1 MQTGKII
8 RNPMKSKFTRVVG
21 SGPVYPIL
29 ILFGLNA
36 VDELD
41 RTAFAILAP
50 EIRDEFGL
58 GFQGLLTLAGV
69 VIALALALQVPIAG
83 LADKMNR
90 VHLAII
96 GAIAWAVFSFMTGL
110 ATSIIFLG
118 FMRSGSA
125 IGKGVIDPTHNSLLA
140 DWYEPNQRPAAYSF
154 HRAGNSVGIIF
165 GALFAG
171 LLGFYF
177 NWRIPFFIFAIPTVV
192 LAFLALRLKEPVRG
206 RFEREAAGAD
216 EEAALLAEE
225 PPSMT
230 EAWRLCWKVETL
242 RRIFMA
248 MPFLAI
254 SIIGFGILA
263 SLFYEDVFGLDER
276 SRGFIA
282 AGVEPAQLLGL
293 MVGAGV
299 GVKLVSRD
307 PALILRLLSVA
318 AFVGSVFVVGFAL
331 SPAVW
336 MAVGFS
342 ALITFSFA
350 ILGPGLIAALS
361 LAIPPRARSMGFSM
375 GALWALPGLFAL
387 PLVGWVGDK
396 WGIRVGMLVMTPI
409 LLVGMFII
417 SSAAVGIT
425 RDIEQ
430 VRASARARSEAALA
444 RKRGEAKLLLTRDVQ
459 VSYDKVKVL
468 FGIDIDVGE
477 GEIVALLGTNGAGK
491 STLLK
496 AISGVTEADR
506 GAIVLDGRD
515 ITHAPPNEIAALGI
529 AQLPGGQAIFPS
541 LTVKENIEVSQWLQ
555 NEKKKTEMVEVE
567 ESLRLF
573 PEIRERWNE
582 PAANL
587 SGGQQQMLGLAM
599 ALHSSPKV
607 LMIDELSLGL
617 APAVVERILPV
628 VKEIAANGAAVI
640 IVEQSV
646 NLALTIAERAYF
658 MEKGQIR
665 FSGSTKDLLERPDLL
680 RSVFL
685 SQVDTPSTQSV
696 FPSER
701 AEETSGSTGRTTL
714 RADGL
719 TRRFGGIQA
728 VASVSFEVE
737 EKEIVGIMGP
747 NGAGKTTLFDLLSG
761 FVPADNGTVH
771 LLNRNIT
778 ASSPSER
785 ALYGLGRSFQ
795 DAKLFPSLT
804 VAETIAVALE
814 RFTVARDPISAALYL
829 PRSYESEKRVNMQ
842 VSELIDVMGLSAY
855 ENKFVGELSTGTRR
869 MVDLACVIAH
879 RPLVVLL
886 DEPSSGIAQKEA
898 EELIPVLRRIREE
911 MGSSLVV
918 IEHDIGLLSEI
929 SDRFI
934 ALDQGSVIA
943 RGTPEE
949 VLNDPLVISSY
960 LGTSK
965 TTIRR
970 SGEI

>member
-1 MQTGKII
+1 
-8 RNPMKSKFTRVVG
+8 MKARFNRVVG
-21 SGPVYPIL
+21 SGPVYPML

-69 VIALALALQVPIAG
+69 VIAFALALQVPIAG

-96 GAIAWAVFSFMTGL
+96 GALAWAIFSFMTGL

-140 DWYEPNQRPAAYSF
+140 DWYEPSQRPAAYSF

-171 LLGFYF
+171 LLGYYF
-177 NWRIPFFIFAIPTVV
+177 SWRVPFFIFAIPTVV

-216 EEAALLAEE
+216 EETAMLAEE

-254 SIIGFGILA
+254 SIVGFGVLA

-276 SRGFIA
+276 ARGFIA

-293 MVGAGV
+293 MVGAGL

-307 PALILRLLSVA
+307 PALILRLLAVA
-318 AFVGSVFVVGFAL
+318 AFVGSIFVVGFAL
-331 SPAVW
+331 SPTAW

-342 ALITFSFA
+342 ALLYFCFA
-350 ILGPGLIAALS
+350 ILGPGLTAALS
-361 LAIPPRARSMGFSM
+361 LAIPPRARAMGFSM

-396 WGIRVGMLVMTPI
+396 WGIRAGMLIMTPI

-417 SSAAVGIT
+417 SSAAAGIT

-430 VRASARARSEAALA
+430 VRSSARARSEAALA
-444 RKRGEAKLLLTRDVQ
+444 RKRGEAMLLLTRDVQ
-459 VSYDKVKVL
+459 VSYDKVQVL
-468 FGIDIDVGE
+468 FGIDIDIGE

-496 AISGVTEADR
+496 AISGVTEAER

-529 AQLPGGQAIFPS
+529 AQLPGGHAIFPS
-541 LTVKENIEVSQWLQ
+541 LTVKENIEASQWLS
-555 NEKKKTEMVEVE
+555 NTEKKSDLSAVE
-567 ESLRLF
+567 ESLQLF
-573 PEIRERWNE
+573 PEILERWNE

-628 VKEIAANGAAVI
+628 VKQIAANGTAVI

-658 MEKGQIR
+658 MEKGTIR
-665 FSGSTKDLLERPDLL
+665 FSGSTKDLLDRPDLL

-685 SQVDTPSTQSV
+685 SKIEATPIRT
-696 FPSER
+696 PKIPK
-701 AEETSGSTGRTTL
+701 STGEL
-714 RADGL
+714 ALQADEL

-728 VASVSFEVE
+728 VASVSFAVQER
-737 EKEIVGIMGP
+737 EIIGIMGP

-761 FVPADNGTVH
+761 FVPVDSGTVH
-771 LLNRNIT
+771 LANRDIT
-778 ASSPSER
+778 GSSPSER
-785 ALYGLGRSFQ
+785 ARYGLGRSFQ
-795 DAKLFPSLT
+795 NAKLFPSLT

-814 RFTVARDPISAALYL
+814 RFTTARDPVSAALYL
-829 PRSYESEKRVNMQ
+829 PRSYESEKRVNSQ
-842 VSELIDVMGLSAY
+842 VSELIEVMGLSAY
-855 ENKFVGELSTGTRR
+855 ENKFIGELSTGTRR

-898 EELIPVLRRIREE
+898 EALIPVLRRIREE

-943 RGTPEE
+943 RGTPDE
-949 VLNDPLVISSY
+949 VLNNSLVISSY

-965 TTIRR
+965 ATIQR

>member
-1 MQTGKII
+1 M
-8 RNPMKSKFTRVVG
+8 RARFARVVG
-21 SGPVYPIL
+21 SGPTYPLI

-58 GFQGLLTLAGV
+58 GFQGLLTLFGV
-69 VIALALALQVPIAG
+69 VAALALALQVPIAG

-90 VHLAII
+90 VVLAII
-96 GAIAWAVFSFMTGL
+96 GALAWATFSFMTGL
-110 ATSIIFLG
+110 ATHIVFLA

-125 IGKGVIDPTHNSLLA
+125 IGKGVIDPTHNSLIA

-154 HRAGNSVGIIF
+154 HRAGNAVGIIL
-165 GALFAG
+165 GALSAG
-171 LLGFYF
+171 LLGYYF
-177 NWRIPFFIFAIPTVV
+177 SWRVPFMVFAIPTVI
-192 LAFLALRLKEPVRG
+192 LAFLAMRLKEPVRG

-216 EEAALLAEE
+216 QEAALTAEE

-242 RRIFMA
+242 RRIFVA
-248 MPFLAI
+248 MPFLAVAVV
-254 SIIGFGILA
+254 GFGTLG
-263 SLFYEDVFGLDER
+263 SLFYEDVFGVDER
-276 SRGFIA
+276 ARGIIA
-282 AGVEPAQLLGL
+282 AATEPAQLIGL
-293 MVGAGV
+293 AVGATV
-299 GVKLVSRD
+299 GVKLVSRN
-307 PALILRLLSVA
+307 PALILRLL
-318 AFVGSVFVVGFAL
+318 AFSSLIASVFVVGFAL
-331 SPAVW
+331 APAVW
-336 MAVGFS
+336 VAVCFS

-350 ILGPGLIAALS
+350 ILGPGLLAALS

-387 PLVGWVGDK
+387 PIVGWVGDN
-396 WGIRVGMLVMTPI
+396 WGIRKGMLVMVPI

-417 SSAAVGIT
+417 SSAAMGIN

-430 VRASARARSEAALA
+430 VRSTARARSEAALA
-444 RKRGEAKLLLTRDVQ
+444 RKRGQAKLLLTRDVQ

-515 ITHAPPNEIAALGI
+515 ITHAPPNEIAAFGI
-529 AQLPGGQAIFPS
+529 AQLPGGHAIFPT
-541 LTVKENIEVSQWLQ
+541 LTVKENIESSRWLSA
-555 NEKKKTEMVEVE
+555 EKDRDLVIDVDD
-567 ESLRLF
+567 SLRLF
-573 PEIRERWNE
+573 PEIKERWNE

-599 ALHSSPKV
+599 ALHSAPKV

-628 VKEIAANGAAVI
+628 IKQIAANGTAVI

-685 SQVDTPSTQSV
+685 SQVESTPIQA
-696 FPSER
+696 
-701 AEETSGSTGRTTL
+701 AEAPASSGEVTL
-714 RADGL
+714 RAKEL

-728 VASVSFEVE
+728 VSSISFNVE
-737 EKEIVGIMGP
+737 EKEIIGIMGP

-771 LLNRNIT
+771 LSGRDIT
-778 ASSPSER
+778 GFSSSER
-785 ALYGLGRSFQ
+785 ARIGLGRSFQ
-795 DAKLFPSLT
+795 DARLFPSLT
-804 VAETIAVALE
+804 VAETIAVSLE
-814 RFTVARDPISAALYL
+814 RFTTARDPISAALHL
-829 PRSYESEKRVNMQ
+829 PRSYESEKHVSRR
-842 VSELIDVMGLSAY
+842 VSELIDVMGLNAY

-898 EELIPVLRRIREE
+898 EELIPVLRRIRDE

-918 IEHDIGLLSEI
+918 IEHDIGLLAEI

-934 ALDQGSVIA
+934 ALDQGAVIA
-943 RGTPEE
+943 RGAPEE
-949 VLNDPLVISSY
+949 VLNNPLVISSY
-960 LGTSK
+960 LGASK
-965 TTIRR
+965 ATIQR
-970 SGEI
+970 SGNI

>member
-1 MQTGKII
+1 
-8 RNPMKSKFTRVVG
+8 MKARFRRIVG
-21 SGPVYPIL
+21 SGPTYPLL

-58 GFQGLLTLAGV
+58 GFQGLLTLFGIVA
-69 VIALALALQVPIAG
+69 ALALALQIPIAG

-90 VHLAII
+90 VSLAII
-96 GAIAWAVFSFMTGL
+96 GALAWAVFSFMTGL
-110 ATSIIFLG
+110 ATHIVFLA

-125 IGKGVIDPTHNSLLA
+125 IGKGVIDPTHNSLIA
-140 DWYEPNQRPAAYSF
+140 DWYEPNQRPAVFSF
-154 HRAGNSVGIIF
+154 HRAGNAVGIML
-165 GALFAG
+165 GALSAG
-171 LLGFYF
+171 LLGYYF
-177 NWRIPFFIFAIPTVV
+177 SWRVPFMIFAIPTVI

-216 EEAALLAEE
+216 EETAGMAEE

-242 RRIFMA
+242 RRIFVA
-248 MPFLAI
+248 MPFLAVAI
-254 SIIGFGILA
+254 VGFGTLV
-263 SLFYEDVFGLDER
+263 SLFYEEVFGIDER
-276 SRGFIA
+276 ARGIIA
-282 AGVEPAQLLGL
+282 ASTEPAQLVGL
-293 MVGAGV
+293 AVGATV
-299 GVKLVSRD
+299 GVKLVSRN
-307 PALILRLLSVA
+307 PGLILRLLALSSLIA
-318 AFVGSVFVVGFAL
+318 SIFVVGFAL
-331 SPAVW
+331 APTVWVAVI
-336 MAVGFS
+336 FS
-342 ALITFSFA
+342 ALISFSFA
-350 ILGPGLIAALS
+350 ILGPGLLAALS
-361 LAIPPRARSMGFSM
+361 LAIPPRARAMGFSM

-387 PLVGWVGDK
+387 PLVGWVGDN
-396 WGIRVGMLVMTPI
+396 WGIRKGMLVMVPI
-409 LLVGMFII
+409 LLIGMFII
-417 SSAAVGIT
+417 SSAAAGIN

-477 GEIVALLGTNGAGK
+477 GEIIALLGTNGAGK

-496 AISGVTEADR
+496 AISGVTEAER

-515 ITHAPPNEIAALGI
+515 ITHAPPNEIAALGV
-529 AQLPGGQAIFPS
+529 AQLPGGHAIFPS
-541 LTVKENIEVSQWLQ
+541 LTVKENIEASQWLTT
-555 NEKKKTEMVEVE
+555 NDGVGAAIEVE

-573 PEIRERWNE
+573 PEIQQRWNE

-617 APAVVERILPV
+617 APAVVERLLPV
-628 VKEIAANGAAVI
+628 IKRIAENGTAVI
-640 IVEQSV
+640 VVEQSV
-646 NLALTIAERAYF
+646 NLALTIADRAYF

-685 SQVDTPSTQSV
+685 SQVNASPLGAKELSGPTSAVTLS
-696 FPSER
+696 
-701 AEETSGSTGRTTL
+701 AE
-714 RADGL
+714 AL

-728 VASVSFEVE
+728 VSSISFNVK
-737 EKEIVGIMGP
+737 EKEIVGVMGP

-761 FVPADNGTVH
+761 FVPVDSGKVQ
-771 LLNRNIT
+771 LQNRDIT
-778 ASSPSER
+778 TSSPAER
-785 ALYGLGRSFQ
+785 ARFGLGRSFQ
-795 DAKLFPSLT
+795 DARLFPSLT
-804 VAETIAVALE
+804 VSETIAVALE
-814 RFTVARDPISAALYL
+814 RFTASRNPISAALHL
-829 PRSYESEKRVNMQ
+829 PPTYESEKRVTRQ
-842 VSELIDVMGLSAY
+842 VAELIEVMGLSAY
-855 ENKFVGELSTGTRR
+855 QNKFIGELSTGTRR

-898 EELIPVLRRIREE
+898 EALIPVLHRIRDE

-949 VLNDPLVISSY
+949 VLDDPLVISSY

-965 TTIRR
+965 ATIQR
-970 SGEI
+970 SGQI

>member
-1 MQTGKII
+1 
-8 RNPMKSKFTRVVG
+8 MKARFSRIVG
-21 SGPVYPIL
+21 SGPAYPLI

-58 GFQGLLTLAGV
+58 GFQGLLTLFGIVA
-69 VIALALALQVPIAG
+69 ALALALQIPIAG

-90 VHLAII
+90 VSLAII
-96 GAIAWAVFSFMTGL
+96 GALAWAVFSFMTGL
-110 ATSIIFLG
+110 ATHIVFLA

-125 IGKGVIDPTHNSLLA
+125 IGKGVIDPTHNSLIA
-140 DWYEPNQRPAAYSF
+140 DWYEPNQRPAVFSF
-154 HRAGNSVGIIF
+154 HRAGNAVGVML
-165 GALFAG
+165 GALSAG
-171 LLGFYF
+171 LLGYYF
-177 NWRIPFFIFAIPTVV
+177 SWRVPFMIFAIPTVI

-216 EEAALLAEE
+216 EETAGMAEE

-242 RRIFMA
+242 RRIFVA
-248 MPFLAI
+248 MPFLAVAVV
-254 SIIGFGILA
+254 GFGTLG
-263 SLFYEDVFGLDER
+263 SLFYEDVFGIDER
-276 SRGFIA
+276 ARGIIA
-282 AGVEPAQLLGL
+282 ASTEPAQLVGL
-293 MVGAGV
+293 AVGATV
-299 GVKLVSRD
+299 GVKLVSRN
-307 PALILRLLSVA
+307 PGLILRLLALSSLIA
-318 AFVGSVFVVGFAL
+318 SIFVVGFAL
-331 SPAVW
+331 APTVWVAVI
-336 MAVGFS
+336 FS
-342 ALITFSFA
+342 ALISFSFA
-350 ILGPGLIAALS
+350 ILGPGLTAALS
-361 LAIPPRARSMGFSM
+361 LAIPPRARAMGFSM

-387 PLVGWVGDK
+387 PLVGWVGDN
-396 WGIRVGMLVMTPI
+396 WGIRTGMLVMVPI
-409 LLVGMFII
+409 LLIGMFII
-417 SSAAVGIT
+417 SSASAGIN

-444 RKRGEAKLLLTRDVQ
+444 RKRGQAKLLLTRDVQ

-468 FGIDIDVGE
+468 FGIDIDIGE

-496 AISGVTEADR
+496 AISGVTEAER

-515 ITHAPPNEIAALGI
+515 ITHAPSNEIAALGV
-529 AQLPGGQAIFPS
+529 AQLPGGHAIFPS
-541 LTVKENIEVSQWLQ
+541 LTVKENIEASQWLATSD
-555 NEKKKTEMVEVE
+555 EGIVAIEVE

-573 PEIRERWNE
+573 PEIQERWNE

-599 ALHSSPKV
+599 ALHSAPKV

-617 APAVVERILPV
+617 APAVVERLLPV
-628 VKEIAANGAAVI
+628 IKRIAESGTAVI
-640 IVEQSV
+640 VVEQSV
-646 NLALTIAERAYF
+646 NLALTIADRAYF

-685 SQVDTPSTQSV
+685 SQVDASPM
-696 FPSER
+696 
-701 AEETSGSTGRTTL
+701 RTTEL
-714 RADGL
+714 LEPTSKVTLHADAL

-728 VASVSFEVE
+728 VSSVTFSVK
-737 EKEIVGIMGP
+737 EKEIVGVMGP

-761 FVPADNGTVH
+761 FVPINSGTVQ
-771 LLNRNIT
+771 LQNRDIT
-778 ASSPSER
+778 TSSSAER
-785 ALYGLGRSFQ
+785 ARFGLGRSFQ
-795 DAKLFPSLT
+795 DARLFPSLT
-804 VAETIAVALE
+804 VSETIAVALE
-814 RFTVARDPISAALYL
+814 RFTASRDPISAALHL
-829 PRSYESEKRVNMQ
+829 PRSYESEKRVSSQ
-842 VSELIDVMGLSAY
+842 VAELIGVMGLSAY
-855 ENKFVGELSTGTRR
+855 QNKFIGELSTGTRR

-898 EELIPVLRRIREE
+898 EALIPVLRRIRDE

-965 TTIRR
+965 ATIRR
-970 SGEI
+970 SGQI

>member
-1 MQTGKII
+1 
-8 RNPMKSKFTRVVG
+8 MKARFTRVVG
-21 SGPVYPIL
+21 SGPTYPLI

-58 GFQGLLTLAGV
+58 GFQGLLTLFGIVA
-69 VIALALALQVPIAG
+69 ALALALQIPIAG

-96 GAIAWAVFSFMTGL
+96 GALAWAVFSFMTGL
-110 ATSIIFLG
+110 ATHIVFLA

-125 IGKGVIDPTHNSLLA
+125 IGKGVIDPTHNSLIS
-140 DWYEPNQRPAAYSF
+140 DWYEPNQRPAAFSF
-154 HRAGNSVGIIF
+154 HRAGNAVGVML

-171 LLGFYF
+171 LLGYYF
-177 NWRIPFFIFAIPTVV
+177 SWRVPFLVFAIPTVI

-216 EEAALLAEE
+216 EAAASMAEE

-242 RRIFMA
+242 RRIFVA
-248 MPFLAI
+248 MPFLAVA
-254 SIIGFGILA
+254 IIGFGTLG

-276 SRGFIA
+276 ARGIIA
-282 AGVEPAQLLGL
+282 ASVEPAQLLGL
-293 MVGAGV
+293 AVGATV

-307 PALILRLLSVA
+307 PGMILRLLALSSLIA
-318 AFVGSVFVVGFAL
+318 SLFVVGFAL
-331 SPAVW
+331 APTVW
-336 MAVGFS
+336 MAVIFS

-350 ILGPGLIAALS
+350 ILGPGLLAALS
-361 LAIPPRARSMGFSM
+361 LAIPPRARAMGFSM

-387 PLVGWVGDK
+387 PLVGWVGDN
-396 WGIRVGMLVMTPI
+396 WGIRKGMLVMTPI
-409 LLVGMFII
+409 LLIGMFII
-417 SSAAVGIT
+417 SSAAVGIN

-468 FGIDIDVGE
+468 FGIDIDIGE

-529 AQLPGGQAIFPS
+529 AQLPGGHAIFPS
-541 LTVKENIEVSQWLQ
+541 LTVKENIEASQWLTASD
-555 NEKKKTEMVEVE
+555 EKTDVIEVE

-573 PEIRERWNE
+573 PEIQERWNE

-599 ALHSSPKV
+599 ALHSAPKV

-617 APAVVERILPV
+617 APAVVERLLPV
-628 VKEIAANGAAVI
+628 IKRIAENGTAVI
-640 IVEQSV
+640 VVEQSV

-685 SQVDTPSTQSV
+685 SQVDTSPIPATDI
-696 FPSER
+696 SEATGKIALQ
-701 AEETSGSTGRTTL
+701 AE
-714 RADGL
+714 AL

-728 VASVSFEVE
+728 VSSVTFSVK

-761 FVPADNGTVH
+761 FVPVNSGTVH
-771 LLNRNIT
+771 LMNRDIT
-778 ASSPSER
+778 SSSPSDR
-785 ALYGLGRSFQ
+785 ARYGLGRSFQ
-795 DAKLFPSLT
+795 DARLFPSLT

-814 RFTVARDPISAALYL
+814 RFTSARDPISAAFHL
-829 PRSYESEKRVNMQ
+829 PRSYESEKRVTKQ
-842 VSELIDVMGLSAY
+842 VAELIEVMGLNAY
-855 ENKFVGELSTGTRR
+855 ENKFIGELSTGTRR

-886 DEPSSGIAQKEA
+886 DEPSSGIAQREA

-965 TTIRR
+965 ATIQR

>member
-1 MQTGKII
+1 MHLQI
-8 RNPMKSKFTRVVG
+8 REEAKMKARFKRVVG
-21 SGPVYPIL
+21 SGPVYPML

-69 VIALALALQVPIAG
+69 VLAFALALQIPIAG

-96 GAIAWAVFSFMTGL
+96 GALTWAVFSFMTGL

-140 DWYEPNQRPAAYSF
+140 DWYPPQQRPAVYSF
-154 HRAGNSVGIIF
+154 HRAGNSVGIIL

-177 NWRIPFFIFAIPTVV
+177 SWRVPFFVFAVPTVV

-248 MPFLAI
+248 MPFLAT
-254 SIIGFGILA
+254 SIVGFGVLA
-263 SLFYEDVFGLDER
+263 ALFYEDVFDLDER
-276 SRGFIA
+276 TRGFIA

-293 MVGAGV
+293 IVGAGL

-307 PALILRLLSVA
+307 PALILRLLAVS
-318 AFVGSVFVVGFAL
+318 AFVGSLFVIGFAL
-331 SPAVW
+331 SPTVW

-342 ALITFSFA
+342 ALLTFSFA
-350 ILGPGLIAALS
+350 ILGPGLVAALS
-361 LAIPPRARSMGFSM
+361 LAIPPRARAMGFSM
-375 GALWALPGLFAL
+375 GSLWALPGLFAL

-396 WGIRVGMLVMTPI
+396 WGIRVGIMVMTPI
-409 LLVGMFII
+409 LLVGVFIV
-417 SSAAVGIT
+417 SSAANGIR

-444 RKRGEAKLLLTRDVQ
+444 RKRGEAKLLLTRGVQ
-459 VSYDKVKVL
+459 VSYDKVQVL
-468 FGIDIDVGE
+468 FEVDIDVAA

-529 AQLPGGQAIFPS
+529 AQLPGGHAIFPS
-541 LTVKENIEVSQWLQ
+541 LTVRENIEASQWLARQ
-555 NEKKKTEMVEVE
+555 EKQS
-567 ESLRLF
+567 ESLAAKESLQLF
-573 PEIRERWNE
+573 PEILERWNE

-599 ALHSSPKV
+599 ALHTAPKV

-628 VKEIAANGAAVI
+628 IKQIAANGTAVI

-658 MEKGQIR
+658 MEKGKIR
-665 FSGSTKDLLERPDLL
+665 FSGATKDLLERPDLL

-685 SQVDTPSTQSV
+685 SKVETAPIQIAHTSGPA
-696 FPSER
+696 SEVTLK
-701 AEETSGSTGRTTL
+701 AEE
-714 RADGL
+714 L

-728 VASVSFEVE
+728 VASVSFDVK

-761 FVPADNGTVH
+761 FVPQDSGSIH
-771 LLNRNIT
+771 LANRDISE
-778 ASSPSER
+778 SSPADR
-785 ALYGLGRSFQ
+785 ARFGLGRSFQ
-795 DAKLFPSLT
+795 DARLFPSLT
-804 VAETIAVALE
+804 VAEAIAVALE
-814 RFTVARDPISAALYL
+814 RFTASKDPISAGLHL
-829 PRSYESEKRVNMQ
+829 PRSYESEKRVVSQ
-842 VSELIDVMGLSAY
+842 VAELIEVMGLGAY

-898 EELIPVLRRIREE
+898 EQLVPVLHRIRED
-911 MGSSLVV
+911 MGSSLVI
-918 IEHDIGLLSEI
+918 IEHDIGLLSEV

-934 ALDQGSVIA
+934 ALEQGSVIA

-965 TTIRR
+965 ETIQR
-970 SGEI
+970 SGNI

>member
-1 MQTGKII
+1 
-8 RNPMKSKFTRVVG
+8 MKTRFSRIVG
-21 SGPVYPIL
+21 SGPTYPLL

-58 GFQGLLTLAGV
+58 GFQGLLTLFGIVA
-69 VIALALALQVPIAG
+69 ALALALQIPIAG

-90 VHLAII
+90 VSLAII
-96 GAIAWAVFSFMTGL
+96 GALAWAVFSFMTGL
-110 ATSIIFLG
+110 ATHIVFLA

-125 IGKGVIDPTHNSLLA
+125 IGKGVIDPTHNSLIA
-140 DWYEPNQRPAAYSF
+140 DWYEPNQRPAVFSF
-154 HRAGNSVGIIF
+154 HRAGNAVGIML
-165 GALFAG
+165 GALSAG
-171 LLGFYF
+171 LLGYYF
-177 NWRIPFFIFAIPTVV
+177 SWRVPFMIFAIPTVI

-216 EEAALLAEE
+216 EETAGMAEE

-242 RRIFMA
+242 RRIFVA
-248 MPFLAI
+248 MPFLAVAI
-254 SIIGFGILA
+254 VGFGTLG
-263 SLFYEDVFGLDER
+263 SLFYEDVFGIDER
-276 SRGFIA
+276 ARGIIA
-282 AGVEPAQLLGL
+282 ASTEPAQLVGL
-293 MVGAGV
+293 AVGATV
-299 GVKLVSRD
+299 GVKLVSRN
-307 PALILRLLSVA
+307 PGLILRLLALSSLIA
-318 AFVGSVFVVGFAL
+318 SIFVVGFAL
-331 SPAVW
+331 APTVWVAVI
-336 MAVGFS
+336 FS
-342 ALITFSFA
+342 ALISFSFA
-350 ILGPGLIAALS
+350 ILGPGLLAALS
-361 LAIPPRARSMGFSM
+361 LAIPPRARAMGFSM

-387 PLVGWVGDK
+387 PLVGWVGDN
-396 WGIRVGMLVMTPI
+396 WGIRKGMLVMVPI
-409 LLVGMFII
+409 LLIGMFII
-417 SSAAVGIT
+417 SSAAAGIN

-477 GEIVALLGTNGAGK
+477 GEIIALLGTNGAGK

-496 AISGVTEADR
+496 AISGVTEAER

-515 ITHAPPNEIAALGI
+515 ITHAPPNEIAALGV
-529 AQLPGGQAIFPS
+529 AQLPGGHAIFPS
-541 LTVKENIEVSQWLQ
+541 LTVKENIEASQWLTT
-555 NEKKKTEMVEVE
+555 NDGVGAAIEVE

-573 PEIRERWNE
+573 PEIQQRWNE

-607 LMIDELSLGL
+607 LLIDELSLGL
-617 APAVVERILPV
+617 APTVVERLLPV
-628 VKEIAANGAAVI
+628 IKRIAENGTAVI
-640 IVEQSV
+640 VVEQSV
-646 NLALTIAERAYF
+646 NLALTIADRAYF

-685 SQVDTPSTQSV
+685 SQVNTSPL
-696 FPSER
+696 
-701 AEETSGSTGRTTL
+701 ETKELSGSTSAVTL
-714 RADGL
+714 HAEAL

-728 VASVSFEVE
+728 VSSISFNVK
-737 EKEIVGIMGP
+737 EKEIVGVMGP

-761 FVPADNGTVH
+761 FVPVDSGKVQ
-771 LLNRNIT
+771 LQNRDIT
-778 ASSPSER
+778 TSSPAER
-785 ALYGLGRSFQ
+785 ARFGLGRSFQ
-795 DAKLFPSLT
+795 DARLFPSLT
-804 VAETIAVALE
+804 VSETIAVALE
-814 RFTVARDPISAALYL
+814 RFTASRNPISAALHL
-829 PRSYESEKRVNMQ
+829 PPTYESEKRVTRQ
-842 VSELIDVMGLSAY
+842 VAELIEVMGLSAY
-855 ENKFVGELSTGTRR
+855 QNKFIGELSTGTRR

-879 RPLVVLL
+879 RPLIVLL

-898 EELIPVLRRIREE
+898 EALIPVLHRIRDE

-949 VLNDPLVISSY
+949 VLDDPLVISSY

-965 TTIRR
+965 ATIQR
-970 SGEI
+970 SGQI

>member
-1 MQTGKII
+1 MHLQI
-8 RNPMKSKFTRVVG
+8 REGAKMKAKFNRVVG
-21 SGPVYPIL
+21 SGPVYPML

-69 VIALALALQVPIAG
+69 VLAFALALQIPIAG

-96 GAIAWAVFSFMTGL
+96 GALTWAVFSFMTGL

-140 DWYEPNQRPAAYSF
+140 DWYPPQQRPAVYSF
-154 HRAGNSVGIIF
+154 HRAGNSVGIIL

-177 NWRIPFFIFAIPTVV
+177 SWRVPFFVFAVPTVV

-216 EEAALLAEE
+216 KEAALLAEE

-248 MPFLAI
+248 MPFLAT
-254 SIIGFGILA
+254 SIVGFGVLGA
-263 SLFYEDVFGLDER
+263 LFYEDVFGLDER
-276 SRGFIA
+276 TRGFIA

-293 MVGAGV
+293 IVGAGL

-307 PALILRLLSVA
+307 PALIVRLLAVA
-318 AFVGSVFVVGFAL
+318 AFVGSIFVVGFAL
-331 SPAVW
+331 SPTVW
-336 MAVGFS
+336 MAVGFY
-342 ALITFSFA
+342 ALLTFSFA

-361 LAIPPRARSMGFSM
+361 LAIPPRARAMGFSM

-396 WGIRVGMLVMTPI
+396 WGIRVGILVMTPI
-409 LLVGMFII
+409 LLVGMFIV
-417 SSAAVGIT
+417 SSAASGIR

-430 VRASARARSEAALA
+430 VQASARARSEAALA

-459 VSYDKVKVL
+459 VSYDKVQVL
-468 FGIDIDVGE
+468 FGVDIDIAA

-529 AQLPGGQAIFPS
+529 AQLPGGHAIFPS
-541 LTVKENIEVSQWLQ
+541 LTVRENIEASQWLATQ
-555 NEKKKTEMVEVE
+555 KKQSGTAEAE
-567 ESLRLF
+567 ESLQLF
-573 PEIRERWNE
+573 PEILERWNE

-599 ALHSSPKV
+599 ALHSAPKV

-628 VKEIAANGAAVI
+628 IKQIAANGTAVI

-646 NLALTIAERAYF
+646 NLALTIAQRAYF
-658 MEKGQIR
+658 MEKGKIR
-665 FSGSTKDLLERPDLL
+665 FSGLTKDLLDRPDLL

-685 SQVDTPSTQSV
+685 SKVEAAPIRIAHSVESTTEV
-696 FPSER
+696 TLK
-701 AEETSGSTGRTTL
+701 AEELSRQ
-714 RADGL
+714 
-719 TRRFGGIQA
+719 FGGIRA
-728 VASVSFEVE
+728 VESVSFDVK

-761 FVPADNGTVH
+761 FVPQDSGSIY
-771 LLNRNIT
+771 LGNRNIT
-778 ASSPSER
+778 ESTPSDR
-785 ALYGLGRSFQ
+785 ARFGLGRSFQ
-795 DAKLFPSLT
+795 DARLFPSLT
-804 VAETIAVALE
+804 VAEAIAVALE
-814 RFTVARDPISAALYL
+814 RFTASRDPISAGLHL
-829 PRSYESEKRVNMQ
+829 PRSYESEKQ
-842 VSELIDVMGLSAY
+842 VGSQVTELIEIMGLGAY

-898 EELIPVLRRIREE
+898 EELVPVLHRIRQE
-911 MGSSLVV
+911 MGSSLVI
-918 IEHDIGLLSEI
+918 IEHDIGLLSEV

-934 ALDQGSVIA
+934 ALEQGEVIA
-943 RGTPEE
+943 RGTPED

-965 TTIRR
+965 ETIQR
-970 SGEI
+970 SGNI

>member
-1 MQTGKII
+1 
-8 RNPMKSKFTRVVG
+8 MKSRFSRVVG
-21 SGPVYPIL
+21 SGPTYPML

-58 GFQGLLTLAGV
+58 GFQGLLTLTGV
-69 VIALALALQVPIAG
+69 VIAFALALQVPIAG

-96 GAIAWAVFSFMTGL
+96 GALVWSVFSFMTGL
-110 ATSIIFLG
+110 ATSIVFLA

-125 IGKGVIDPTHNSLLA
+125 IGKGVIDPTHNSLIS
-140 DWYEPNQRPAAYSF
+140 DWYEPNQRPAVFSF
-154 HRAGNSVGIIF
+154 HRAGNSIGIIF

-171 LLGFYF
+171 LLGFSF
-177 NWRIPFFIFAIPTVV
+177 GWRVPFMVFAIPTVV
-192 LAFLALRLKEPVRG
+192 LAFLALRLKDPVRG
-206 RFEREAAGAD
+206 RYEREAAGAD
-216 EEAALLAEE
+216 EEAALLEEE

-242 RRIFMA
+242 RRIFFA
-248 MPFLAI
+248 MPFLAV
-254 SIIGFGILA
+254 SIIGFGVLA

-276 SRGFIA
+276 ARGFIA
-282 AGVEPAQLLGL
+282 AGVEPAQLIGL
-293 MVGAGV
+293 AFGASV
-299 GVKLVSRD
+299 GVKLISRD
-307 PALILRLLSVA
+307 PALILRFLALA

-331 SPAVW
+331 SPTVW

-342 ALITFSFA
+342 ALISFSFA

-361 LAIPPRARSMGFSM
+361 LAIPPRARAMGFSM
-375 GALWALPGLFAL
+375 GSLWALPGLFAL
-387 PLVGWVGDK
+387 PLVGWVGDE

-409 LLVGMFII
+409 LLIGMFLI
-417 SSAAVGIT
+417 SSAAGGIT

-444 RKRGEAKLLLTRDVQ
+444 RQRGEAKLLITRDVQ
-459 VSYDKVKVL
+459 VSYDKVQVL
-468 FGIDIDVGE
+468 FGIDIDIGA

-496 AISGVTEADR
+496 AISGVTESDR

-529 AQLPGGQAIFPS
+529 AQLPGGNAIFSS
-541 LTVKENIEVSQWLQ
+541 LTVKENIEASRWLSGSSGKAREGLVQ
-555 NEKKKTEMVEVE
+555 TGENLKAAEA
-567 ESLRLF
+567 LDLF
-573 PEIRERWNE
+573 PEIQERWNE

-599 ALHSSPKV
+599 ALHSTPKV

-617 APAVVERILPV
+617 APAVVERLLPV
-628 VKEIAANGAAVI
+628 IRRIAENGTAVI
-640 IVEQSV
+640 VVEQSV

-665 FSGSTKDLLERPDLL
+665 FSGSTKELLKRPDLL

-685 SQVDTPSTQSV
+685 SDVQSTLIEPMQANVSSGQVVLQ
-696 FPSER
+696 
-701 AEETSGSTGRTTL
+701 AN
-714 RADGL
+714 GL
-719 TRRFGGIQA
+719 TRHFGGIRA
-728 VASVSFEVE
+728 VDSVSLAVE
-737 EKEIVGIMGP
+737 EKTILGIMGP

-761 FVPADNGTVH
+761 FVPLDNGTVY
-771 LLNRNIT
+771 LQGRDVT
-778 ASSPSER
+778 SFGSAQR
-785 ALYGLGRSFQ
+785 ARSGLGRSFQ
-795 DAKLFPSLT
+795 DARLFPSLT
-804 VAETIAVALE
+804 VAETIAVSLE
-814 RFTVARDPISAALYL
+814 RFTSARDPISAALHL
-829 PRSYESEKRVNMQ
+829 PRVYESERKIVLQ
-842 VSELIDVMGLSAY
+842 VAELVDIMGLGAY
-855 ENKFVGELSTGTRR
+855 ENKFISELSTGTRR

-898 EELIPVLRRIREE
+898 EALVPVLRRIRDE

-918 IEHDIGLLSEI
+918 IEHDIGLLSDI
-929 SDRFI
+929 SDQFI

-943 RGTPEE
+943 RGTPSD

-960 LGTSK
+960 LGSSK
-965 TTIRR
+965 ETIQR
-970 SGEI
+970 SGTL

>member
-1 MQTGKII
+1 
-8 RNPMKSKFTRVVG
+8 MKARLNRVVG

-69 VIALALALQVPIAG
+69 VIAFALALQIPIAG

-96 GAIAWAVFSFMTGL
+96 GALAWAIFSFMTGL
-110 ATSIIFLG
+110 ATSIVFLG

-125 IGKGVIDPTHNSLLA
+125 IGKGVIDPTHNSLIA
-140 DWYEPNQRPAAYSF
+140 DWYEPSQRPAVYSF

-177 NWRIPFFIFAIPTVV
+177 SWRVPFFIFAIPTVV
-192 LAFLALRLKEPVRG
+192 LAFLALRLKDPVRG

-216 EEAALLAEE
+216 EEAAMLAEE

-254 SIIGFGILA
+254 SIVGFGVLA
-263 SLFYEDVFGLDER
+263 SLFYEDVFDLDER
-276 SRGFIA
+276 ARGFIA

-307 PALILRLLSVA
+307 PSLILRLLAVA

-331 SPAVW
+331 SPTVW

-342 ALITFSFA
+342 ALIYFSFA
-350 ILGPGLIAALS
+350 ILGPGLAAALS
-361 LAIPPRARSMGFSM
+361 LAIPPRARAMGFSM

-396 WGIRVGMLVMTPI
+396 WGIRVGMLIMTPI
-409 LLVGMFII
+409 LLIGMFIV
-417 SSAAVGIT
+417 SSAASGIT

-430 VRASARARSEAALA
+430 VRSSARARSEAALA

-459 VSYDKVKVL
+459 VSYDKVQVL
-468 FGIDIDVGE
+468 FGIDIDIGG

-529 AQLPGGQAIFPS
+529 AQLPGGHAIFPS
-541 LTVKENIEVSQWLQ
+541 LTVKENIEASKWLS
-555 NEKKKTEMVEVE
+555 NKETKAHLIEVE
-567 ESLRLF
+567 ESLQLF
-573 PEIRERWNE
+573 PEIKERWNE

-599 ALHSSPKV
+599 ALHSAPKV

-628 VKEIAANGAAVI
+628 VKQIAANGTAVI

-658 MEKGQIR
+658 MEKGTIR
-665 FSGSTKDLLERPDLL
+665 FSGSTKDLLDRPDLL

-685 SQVDTPSTQSV
+685 SKVEAAPI
-696 FPSER
+696 R
-701 AEETSGSTGRTTL
+701 AVETSASAGKITL
-714 RADGL
+714 EAENL

-728 VASVSFEVE
+728 VASVSFNVE
-737 EKEIVGIMGP
+737 EKTIIGIMGP

-761 FVPADNGTVH
+761 FVPVDNGSVR
-771 LLNRNIT
+771 LGNRDVT
-778 ASSPSER
+778 GSSPSER
-785 ALYGLGRSFQ
+785 ARFGLGRSFQ
-795 DAKLFPSLT
+795 DARLFPSLT
-804 VAETIAVALE
+804 VAEAIAVALE
-814 RFTVARDPISAALYL
+814 RFTAARDPVSAALYL
-829 PRSYESEKRVNMQ
+829 PRSYESEKRVNRE
-842 VSELIDVMGLSAY
+842 VSELIDVMGLGAY
-855 ENKFVGELSTGTRR
+855 ENKFIGELSTGTRR

-949 VLNDPLVISSY
+949 VLNNPLVISSY

-965 TTIRR
+965 ATIQR
-970 SGEI
+970 SGDI